1 MKIKR
6 LSVVAIVVIIFLA
19 VFNFAITQIQ
29 SSEKLPYFGV
39 LQQELRIMRET
50 ISSKAH
56 KIVTVFRNEMKI
68 NQFTSG
74 TCSHIMIGGKD
85 YVMTASHVVEKSIKK
100 EAHAKVNAN
109 EIPEI
114 PECPKYNQTDKN
126 VIEFSERFFME
137 YVAQENSSPQ
147 NIYLKIVGVSHDYDV
162 AILEPL
168 TEKDALA
175 LKKVPTVS
183 LADYSTVKIGDLV
196 FGNSAPLKDI
206 AFSWGYVMDANAK
219 SDLYLFK
226 VFRVD
231 LYAAPGSSGGPLFNL
246 EGEVIGIMNLID
258 NLGGAY
264 GPTSDI
270 LERILPLLTK
280 GHLAP
285 KMIGA
290 VVMDVETL
298 MNSDSD
304 LLNPNFLYLKES
316 LKNSGLDKC
325 DAVVI
330 IEIVPSSPAALAG
343 LKAGY
348 VIEKINGKPVKN
360 AMELIN
366 EVRLGPDDISLEIL
380 IPENGQFYKNI
391 FYINSEK
398 QNMIFQ

>member
-1 MKIKR
+1 
-6 LSVVAIVVIIFLA
+6 
-19 VFNFAITQIQ
+19 
-29 SSEKLPYFGV
+29 
-39 LQQELRIMRET
+39 
-50 ISSKAH
+50 
-56 KIVTVFRNEMKI
+56 
-68 NQFTSG
+68 
-74 TCSHIMIGGKD
+74 
-85 YVMTASHVVEKSIKK
+85 
-100 EAHAKVNAN
+100 
-109 EIPEI
+109 
-114 PECPKYNQTDKN
+114 
-126 VIEFSERFFME
+126 
-137 YVAQENSSPQ
+137 
-147 NIYLKIVGVSHDYDV
+147 
-162 AILEPL
+162 
-168 TEKDALA
+168 
-175 LKKVPTVS
+175 
-183 LADYSTVKIGDLV
+183 
-196 FGNSAPLKDI
+196 
-206 AFSWGYVMDANAK
+206 
-219 SDLYLFK
+219 
-226 VFRVD
+226 
-231 LYAAPGSSGGPLFNL
+231 
-246 EGEVIGIMNLID
+246 MNLFD
-258 NLGGAY
+258 NWGGAY
-264 GPTSDI
+264 GQTSDI

-290 VVMDVETL
+290 VVMGVETL

-398 QNMIFQ
+398 QNMVFQ